1 MDICYVVL
9 VDGGIHPFRAP
20 GQNTIQRSGQ
30 RVIHIVGRRPF
41 GRRHRCHRRVHRRR
55 TLRQG
60 EQLIATSGFGL
71 MVAGISLELH
81 DRPKSV
87 KLFLRG
93 RLVVHHGR
101 QFRDSWLS
109 NRFRGWGQS

>member
-1 MDICYVVL
+1 MSYWWTAGFIRSALQDKTLSRDRDSGSSILWDVVHL
-9 VDGGIHPFRAP
+9 VG
-20 GQNTIQRSGQ
+20 
-30 RVIHIVGRRPF
+30 VIGVIVGF
-41 GRRHRCHRRVHRRR
+41 TGVGHYG
-55 TLRQG
+55 QG